1 MAAVSVLVALYM
13 SAPVGLTFLLIIVLG
28 FALSFAATLAAK
40 LTRAVTITAVSN
52 TPALYKGESAKF
64 TVTVFNRTI
73 LPVPDLQVKLFT
85 PDGGEL
91 LRFSVAGKREHSFT
105 VEFTAEHWGQ
115 YKLGIESVKMGDFL
129 GIFSL
134 NYPVELT
141 PEIIAVFPNIA
152 EIPADDEVFGG
163 AVGAMWD
170 NPEEETT
177 AQNSL
182 TFSGFP
188 GYNHREYV
196 PGDPV
201 KRINRKLSAKRGVLM
216 LRLDDEN
223 EIRSAKIV
231 LSPLSEDDNL
241 VREEAALEAVL
252 GYAKAFVSLD
262 MTADVYI
269 FDEIFTKHECKD
281 EAAVKELQ
289 TYFAGYKF
297 SREEALPEDLQ
308 GMIIITAFD
317 PPKFVDDG
325 S

>member
-13 SAPVGLTFLLIIVLG
+13 SAPVGLTFLLIILLG
-28 FALSFAATLAAK
+28 FLLSFSATLTAK
-40 LTRAVTITAVSN
+40 LTRAIKLTAGGD
-52 TPALYKGESAKF
+52 TPALFRGETACF
-64 TVTVFNRTI
+64 TVTVYNHTI
-73 LPVPDLQVKLFT
+73 LPVPDLQVRLFT

-105 VEFTAEHWGQ
+105 VKFTAAHWGQ
-115 YKLGIESVKMGDFL
+115 YKLGVESVRMGDFL
-129 GIFSL
+129 GAFSFS
-134 NYPVELT
+134 YPVDLT
-141 PEIIAVFPNIA
+141 PEIISVFPNIA

-170 NPEEETT
+170 NPQEETST
-177 AQNSL
+177 QNSL

-241 VREEAALEAVL
+241 IREEAALEAVL
-252 GYAKAFVSLD
+252 GYARAFVSLD
-262 MTADVYI
+262 MTADVYV
-269 FDEIFTKHECKD
+269 FDEVFTKHECKD
-281 EAAVKELQ
+281 EADIKELQ

-297 SREEALPEDLQ
+297 IREDYLPED
-308 GMIIITAFD
+308 GGAIIITAFD
-317 PPKFVDDG
+317 PPRFVCDG
-325 S
+325 N